1 MSIFPPDCE
10 PGGCFCLSLYPQ
22 DLAWGLEE
30 VREAMGSNGEG
41 FEMEKGG
48 TNVMVFG
55 AYLKKQV
62 VEAGAD
68 P

>member
-1 MSIFPPDCE
+1 M
-10 PGGCFCLSLYPQ
+10 SLYPQ